1 MSQNGHPADGRHLLD
16 EVPGSG
22 AAPGGELDEAPCPV
36 DDVPADQALVVVT
49 FPMPR
54 GSVFDWH
61 THDDHQLAWAP
72 SGVLMVRTETTA
84 WVLPPS
90 RALWIPA
97 GLRHETMSTSAAT
110 MQAVYV
116 RPNLCR
122 ITWSDCT
129 PVTAS
134 PLLGELIGYLEDPN
148 LDQAARARAE
158 AVVVDLLQP
167 VEMATVDVRMPSE
180 ERARDVAEALRKEPA
195 DNRTLGE
202 WGRTVGAS
210 ERTLARSF
218 LADTGLPF
226 GRWRSLLRLSAA
238 MVDLAAGAPVS
249 SVART
254 VGYEST
260 SAFVAA
266 FRRETGVTPAAYFRG
281 APPGGT
287 SALATA
293 D

>member
-1 MSQNGHPADGRHLLD
+1 MSQDGQCPADLASD
-16 EVPGSG
+16 S
-22 AAPGGELDEAPCPV
+22 
-36 DDVPADQALVVVT
+36 QALVVVS

-61 THDDHQLAWAP
+61 THPDHQIAWAP
-72 SGVLMVRTETTA
+72 TGVLMVRTDRTA
-84 WVLPPS
+84 WVLPPT

-97 GLRHETMSTSAAT
+97 GLRHETLSTSAAT

-116 RPNLCR
+116 LPDRCPVAW
-122 ITWSDCT
+122 TDCT
-129 PVTAS
+129 PVAAS
-134 PLLGELIGYLEDPN
+134 PLLGELIGYLENPS
-148 LDQAARARAE
+148 LEAPARARAE
-158 AVVVDLLQP
+158 AVVVDLLRP
-167 VEMATVDVRMPSE
+167 VEMATVDVRMPCE
-180 ERARDVAEALRKEPA
+180 DRAKEVAEALRQEPA

-210 ERTLARSF
+210 ERTLARAF

-238 MVDLAAGAPVS
+238 MVDLAGGAPVS
-249 SVART
+249 RAARA

-266 FRRETGVTPAAYFRG
+266 FRRETGVTPATYFRADP
-281 APPGGT
+281 AP
-287 SALATA
+287 AATP
-293 D
+293 